1 VDRAARRE
9 RGARNEG
16 TQMTRDDE
24 AAWRIGIL
32 YSRSGVTDATESE
45 HFFGTVLAIEE
56 INASAGVAGRLLDP
70 VAYDPKCDADEYRR
84 LATRMLQEDDVTV
97 IFGCSTS
104 SSRKAVLPV
113 IERNNALLWY
123 CSIYEGF
130 EYSPNVIY
138 TGAVPNQN
146 SMQLA
151 AWLLR
156 NRGRRFFLVG
166 ADYIYPRESN
176 RIMRDI
182 VEEHGGE
189 IVDEV
194 YLPSDAEPA
203 ALETVVAEIA
213 RMRPD
218 VVFSTLIGRGARA
231 FYKLYRDH
239 GLDPADIPIASLTMT
254 EGEIRMIGP
263 ALCGGHIVSATYV
276 NSLDNPGNRR
286 FLQAW
291 RARFGDQ
298 PASMWSEMAY
308 NQVHLFAL
316 ALARAQSLDT
326 SKLVDA
332 VHEVEF
338 DSPEGLLR
346 IDAGNNHAMLT
357 PRVAVCKPDG
367 TFDVVWEGRE
377 PVKPDPYLTTYGF
390 AEFWLDGDSA

>member
-1 VDRAARRE
+1 
-9 RGARNEG
+9 
-16 TQMTRDDE
+16 MTKESQPASNGRDE
-24 AAWRIGIL
+24 QWRIGVL
-32 YSRSGVTDATESE
+32 YSRAGVTSVTESE

-56 INASAGVAGRLLDP
+56 INAAGGVAGRLLDP
-70 VAYDPKCDADEYRR
+70 VVYDPKGDADEYRR

-146 SMQLA
+146 SLQLA

-156 NRGRRFFLVG
+156 NVGRRFFLVG

-176 RIMRDI
+176 RIIRDI
-182 VEEHGGE
+182 VEDHGGE
-189 IVDEV
+189 VVDEV
-194 YLPSDAEPA
+194 YLPSDADPA
-203 ALETVVAEIA
+203 SLKTVIDEIESVG
-213 RMRPD
+213 PD
-218 VVFSTLIGRGARA
+218 VVFSTLIGRGART
-231 FYKLYRDH
+231 FYKLYRER
-239 GLDPADIPIASLTMT
+239 GFDPTRHPIASLTMT

-263 ALCGGHIVSATYV
+263 ELCGGHIVSASYV
-276 NSLDNPGNRR
+276 NTLDNESNRR
-286 FLQAW
+286 YLNAW
-291 RARFGDQ
+291 RARFGDE

-308 NQVHLFAL
+308 NQVHLFAR
-316 ALARAQSLDT
+316 ALARAQTLDT
-326 SKLVDA
+326 ARLVEA

-346 IDAGNNHAMLT
+346 IDPGNNHAVLT
-357 PRVAVCKPDG
+357 PRIAICRSDG
-367 TFDVVWEGRE
+367 RFDVVWESRG
-377 PVKPDPYLTTYGF
+377 PVKPDPYLTAYGL
-390 AEFWLDGDSA
+390 AEFWLDGERS

>member
-1 VDRAARRE
+1 
-9 RGARNEG
+9 
-16 TQMTRDDE
+16 MTKESQPASNGRDE
-24 AAWRIGIL
+24 QWRIGVL
-32 YSRSGVTDATESE
+32 YSRAGVTSVTESE

-56 INASAGVAGRLLDP
+56 INAAGGVAGRLLDP
-70 VAYDPKCDADEYRR
+70 VVYDPKGDADEYRR

-156 NRGRRFFLVG
+156 NVGRRFFLVG

-176 RIMRDI
+176 RIIRDI
-182 VEEHGGE
+182 VEDHGGE
-189 IVDEV
+189 VVDEV
-194 YLPSDAEPA
+194 YLPSDADPA
-203 ALETVVAEIA
+203 SLKTVIDEIESVG
-213 RMRPD
+213 PD
-218 VVFSTLIGRGARA
+218 VVFSTLIGRGART
-231 FYKLYRDH
+231 FYKLYRER
-239 GLDPADIPIASLTMT
+239 GFDPTRHPIASLTMT

-263 ALCGGHIVSATYV
+263 ELCGGHIVSASYV
-276 NSLDNPGNRR
+276 NTLDNESNRR
-286 FLQAW
+286 YLNAW
-291 RARFGDQ
+291 RARFGDE

-308 NQVHLFAL
+308 NQVHLFAR
-316 ALARAQSLDT
+316 ALARAQTLDT
-326 SKLVDA
+326 ARLVEA

-346 IDAGNNHAMLT
+346 IDPGNNHAVLT
-357 PRVAVCKPDG
+357 PRIAICRSDG
-367 TFDVVWEGRE
+367 RFDVVWESRG
-377 PVKPDPYLTTYGF
+377 PVKPDPYLTAYGL
-390 AEFWLDGDSA
+390 AEFWLDGERS